1 MNKKKEHNSNSRKY
15 VLRAVINS
23 ISNHLEEKN
32 IIPQDNFLDI
42 GGDSLSAM
50 KVKIDIEEKLNTNI
64 PLEEIILS
72 DSINDLVNYIT
83 KSGESD
89 G

>member
-15 VLRAVINS
+15 VLRVVINS

>member
-15 VLRAVINS
+15 VLRVVINS

-72 DSINDLVNYIT
+72 DSINDLVNY
-83 KSGESD
+83 
-89 G
+89 

>member
-15 VLRAVINS
+15 VLRIVINS

>member
-1 MNKKKEHNSNSRKY
+1 M
-15 VLRAVINS
+15 
-23 ISNHLEEKN
+23 
-32 IIPQDNFLDI
+32 

>member
-15 VLRAVINS
+15 VLRVVINS

-32 IIPQDNFLDI
+32 IIPQDNFLDT